1 MFKSGMAEAKSG
13 KIKIP
18 FDKDNCM
25 VLLEYLYT
33 GKVDASKVTADLLME
48 VNKIL
53 MDDLEEIC
61 LEILTKNIS
70 MDNVVDIL
78 EITDVVEAEDL
89 QKAAEQFLVHNRK
102 NLTKQLKEDLANSS
116 KGMKILFKIL
126 EQY

>member
-1 MFKSGMAEAKSG
+1 
-13 KIKIP
+13 
-18 FDKDNCM
+18 M

>member
-1 MFKSGMAEAKSG
+1 
-13 KIKIP
+13 
-18 FDKDNCM
+18 
-25 VLLEYLYT
+25 
-33 GKVDASKVTADLLME
+33 
-48 VNKIL
+48 
-53 MDDLEEIC
+53 
-61 LEILTKNIS
+61 

>member
-1 MFKSGMAEAKSG
+1 MAEAKSG

>member
-1 MFKSGMAEAKSG
+1 MHGTA
-13 KIKIP
+13 
-18 FDKDNCM
+18 
-25 VLLEYLYT
+25 EYLYT